1 MQLASRRA
9 CIFTRYICAAMPTV
23 PPFQAFDLFPAESL
37 LATVFDL
44 SPSGL
49 VLCTPVY
56 DEAGALVDM
65 ALAYLNPTAQRWLHL
80 PAEPAVTF
88 TQQFASSRTDGSW
101 EVLRDAFSSLKPGSF
116 QGTYPVGGTQRLV
129 QVESQRVSGGL
140 LLSLTEVGAA
150 PGVATPATEPTS
162 SLAERSQQL
171 ERFDAVLGGLQE
183 FVYLFDLDGRFRYVN
198 QPLLDLWGLTLEQVT
213 GKNFFD
219 LDYPAPLATQL
230 QAEIEQ
236 AATTRQPVAG
246 ETAYTSP
253 TGEKGEYDYTFVPLF
268 SADGVVEA
276 VAGRTQS
283 VTERRRAEAALRTSE
298 AKYRTLFETMDEG
311 FCLIEVLFDEQQR
324 PYNYRFIEVN
334 PAFEQQTGLVN
345 ATGRTIV
352 ELAPQLEQHWF
363 DIYGDI
369 VLTGKPVRF
378 EQRAEPL
385 HRWFDAYAFRVGEPG
400 QYRVAVLFNDIS
412 LRRQAEEA
420 LRRSEQQHAF
430 LLQLS
435 DRLRPLADAADIQYQ
450 AACALGQYLGA
461 SRVGYAED
469 QADEHLIVTRNYTRS
484 GVPSIEGRYHCDDY
498 DAELRRALQEGQTV
512 VRPDIAHD
520 PTLTN
525 EEKAAH
531 AALQLGATVNVPLLK
546 DGRLVAVLFI
556 HYPTAHT
563 WSGDEL
569 ALLEE
574 TAERTW
580 AAVMRARTEVAL
592 RESEER
598 FRVMADAV
606 PQIIWITDAE
616 GCTEFFNRQW
626 SLYTGVPYEA
636 STAATIAGSFVHP
649 EDGHHTVRAFE
660 EARRA
665 GTNFQVEHRI
675 RAADGT
681 YRWFLVRAEPF
692 YDPISGQ
699 VARWFGSSVDIHD
712 RKQAEEAVR
721 RSEERLQKALSIDTV
736 GVLFFG
742 LDGSIHDSNA
752 AFERISGYSRAE
764 LANGQAYL
772 DALTAPEFVAATHQA
787 IEQLRT
793 TGESTPFEK
802 QYVRP
807 NGSRWWGLSAGKR
820 LSESE
825 CVKFV
830 LDITEAK
837 HAEAA
842 LRHSQQQFQHSNKQL
857 TRTNIDLDNFIYTAS
872 HDLKSPITNIE
883 GLLSELQTQLPIEVQ
898 RAYDVVPLLAMMQDS
913 VIRFQRTIGHLSD
926 ITKLQKE
933 HNQLVTEVLLEPI
946 IEDVCHDLQPLIR
959 ASGAQ
964 LKVDVS
970 ACAKVLF
977 SPKNLR
983 SVVYNLLSNAVKY
996 RHPDRPP
1003 QVRIY
1008 CHPDQEGK
1016 YLVLCVQDN
1025 GLGIKENRHPELF
1038 TMFRRLHN
1046 HVEGS
1051 GIGLYMVKRIVEN
1064 VGGHI
1069 EVCSQLNVGTT
1080 FSVYL
1085 PYAADA
1091 G

>member
-1 MQLASRRA
+1 
-9 CIFTRYICAAMPTV
+9 MPLV

-37 LATVFDL
+37 LATVLDL
-44 SPSGL
+44 SPSGVL
-49 VLCTPVY
+49 LCTPMH
-56 DEAGALVDM
+56 DEAGILTDM
-65 ALAYLNPTAQRWLHL
+65 ALAYLNPAAQRWLHL
-80 PAEPAVTF
+80 PAQPAVTF
-88 TQQFASSRTDGSW
+88 RQQFGSSRADGSW
-101 EVLRDAFSSLKPGSF
+101 AALHDAFSSPEPSSFQLAYPGSGAQPPVHF
-116 QGTYPVGGTQRLV
+116 VGQRVGGGV
-129 QVESQRVSGGL
+129 
-140 LLSLTEVGAA
+140 LLSLTEVVAA
-150 PGVATPATEPTS
+150 PAVAALAAEPAS
-162 SLAERSQQL
+162 RLAERSLQL
-171 ERFDAVLGGLQE
+171 ERFDAVLGSLQE

-198 QPLLDLWGLTLEQVT
+198 QPLLDLWGLTLEQAV
-213 GKNFFD
+213 GKNFYD
-219 LDYPAPLATQL
+219 LAYPAPLAAQL
-230 QAEIEQ
+230 HAQIEQ

-253 TGEKGEYDYTFVPLF
+253 TGEIGEYEYTFVPLL
-268 SADGVVEA
+268 SAEGVVEA
-276 VAGRTQS
+276 VAGRTQP
-283 VTERRRAEAALRTSE
+283 VTERRRAEAALRASE
-298 AKYRTLFETMDEG
+298 AKYRTLFETIDEG
-311 FCLIEVLFDEQQR
+311 FCLIEVLFDAQQR
-324 PYNYRFIEVN
+324 PYNYRFAEVN

-345 ATGRTIV
+345 ATGRTIL
-352 ELAPQLEQHWF
+352 EMAPQLEQHWF

-369 VLTGKPVRF
+369 ALTGKPVRF

-385 HRWFDAYAFRVGEPG
+385 QRWFNAYAFRVGEPG

-469 QADEHLIVTRNYTRS
+469 QADDEHIVVTRNYTQR
-484 GVPSIEGRYHCDDY
+484 GVPSLEGRYHYNDY
-498 DAELRRALQEGQTV
+498 GPDLLRAFKEGKTV

-520 PTLTN
+520 PTLTSA
-525 EEKAAH
+525 EKAAY

-546 DGRLVAVLFI
+546 DGQLVAVLFM
-556 HYPTAHT
+556 HYPGAHT
-563 WSGDEL
+563 WSDGEL
-569 ALLEE
+569 ALLAE

-580 AAVMRARTEVAL
+580 AAVMRARTEAAL

-616 GCTEFFNRQW
+616 GRTEFFNRQW
-626 SLYTGVPYEA
+626 SHYTGVPFKA
-636 STAATIAGSFVHP
+636 STAAAIAGGFVHP
-649 EDGHHTVRAFE
+649 EDGAHTVRAFE
-660 EARRA
+660 EARQAR
-665 GTNFQVEHRI
+665 TIFQVEHRI

-692 YDPISGQ
+692 RDPTSGQ
-699 VARWFGSSVDIHD
+699 ITRWFGSSVDIHD
-712 RKQAEEAVR
+712 RKQAEEAVQ

-736 GVLFFG
+736 GVLFFD

-764 LANGQAYL
+764 LANGHAYL
-772 DALTAPEFVAATHQA
+772 DALTAPEFIAATHQA
-787 IEQLRT
+787 IAQLRT
-793 TGESTPFEK
+793 TGASTPFEK
-802 QYVRP
+802 QYLRP
-807 NGSRWWGLSAGKR
+807 DGSRWWGLSAGKR
-820 LSESE
+820 LSEGE

-830 LDITEAK
+830 VDITEAK

-842 LRHSQQQFQHSNKQL
+842 LRHSQQQFQHSNEQL

-883 GLLSELQTQLPIEVQ
+883 GLLYELQNQLPATVQQAYEVG
-898 RAYDVVPLLAMMQDS
+898 PLLAMMQDS
-913 VIRFQRTIGHLSD
+913 IVRFQRTIGHLSD

-933 HNQLVTEVLLEPI
+933 HNQLVTGVLLQPVV
-946 IEDVCHDLQPLIR
+946 EDVCHDLQPLIR
-959 ASGAQ
+959 ATGAQ
-964 LKVDVS
+964 VEIDV
-970 ACAKVLF
+970 ATCPQVLF

-996 RHPDRPP
+996 RHAERPP

-1016 YLVLCVQDN
+1016 CLVLCVQDN
-1025 GLGIKENRHPELF
+1025 GLGIQQNRYPELF
-1038 TMFRRLHN
+1038 AMFRRLHS

-1064 VGGHI
+1064 AGGHI

-1080 FSVYL
+1080 FSVHL
-1085 PYAADA
+1085 PYAAEPDA
-1091 G
+1091 A